1 MLSLFST
8 PKTGSTEE
16 SRENASLEPPS
27 FRAGPSDGTE
37 IEEREQEGGRT
48 KTWDSPVY
56 LKLLLLL
63 GSKDGKPN
71 PKSSPYAARC
81 KCPGD
86 WSQEAAGGLTFI
98 TERSLPGSPL
108 ETLNNAVLH

>member
-8 PKTGSTEE
+8 PKRGSTEE
-16 SRENASLEPPS
+16 SRANASLETPS
-27 FRAGPSDGTE
+27 CRVGPSDGTE
-37 IEEREQEGGRT
+37 IGREQEGGWT

-56 LKLLLLL
+56 PKLLLLL
-63 GSKDGKPN
+63 GSKDGIPN

-81 KCPGD
+81 KCTGD
-86 WSQEAAGGLTFI
+86 RGQEAAGGLTFI